1 MKHAPTAEQIDEFY
15 GYVED
20 YVVMLNLQDWRV
32 ERSRKKAAKGA
43 MADVGISYAD
53 RLAVVSIGKDWGQ
66 PITSELLAATA
77 RHEAIHIFLV
87 PLIEAA
93 KTRDETL
100 IASVEHSVVVL
111 LEKIL
116 A

>member
-1 MKHAPTAEQIDEFY
+1 L
-15 GYVED
+15 V
-20 YVVMLNLQDWRV
+20 L
-32 ERSRKKAAKGA
+32 
-43 MADVGISYAD
+43 
-53 RLAVVSIGKDWGQ
+53 GKDWGH
-66 PITSELLAATA
+66 PVTSELLAATA
-77 RHEAIHIFLV
+77 RHEEIHIFLV